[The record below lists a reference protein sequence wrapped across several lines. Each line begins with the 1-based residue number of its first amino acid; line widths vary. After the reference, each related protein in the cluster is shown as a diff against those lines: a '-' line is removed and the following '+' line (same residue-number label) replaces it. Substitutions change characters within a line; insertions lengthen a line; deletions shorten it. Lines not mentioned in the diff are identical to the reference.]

1 MTPPVRPALAAAF
14 LAFAAL
20 PAHAQDASAPQ
31 PPVPSVTSE
40 SETQDSG
47 VGDLETAEWI
57 GKPVVSSDQKAVGT
71 LREVRMASDTA
82 DAGLLIVERDGG
94 AVVEVPMQGAAFDG
108 TSVVVTPLADAIT
121 AN

>member
-1 MTPPVRPALAAAF
+1 MTLPLRPAALTAL
-14 LAFAAL
+14 LAFAVL
-20 PAHAQDASAPQ
+20 PAHAQDPGAPQ
-31 PPVPSVTSE
+31 PPVPSVTQE

-57 GKPVVSSDQKAVGT
+57 GKPVMSSDQKAVGT

-82 DAGLLIVERDGG
+82 DAGILVVERDGG
-94 AVVEVPMQGAAFDG
+94 AMVEVPMQGAAFDG
-108 TSVVVTPLADAIT
+108 TSVVVTPLADAIA

>member
-1 MTPPVRPALAAAF
+1 MMPSVRPALV
-14 LAFAAL
+14 AAL
-20 PAHAQDASAPQ
+20 LALAAPPVHAQDASAPQ

-71 LREVRMASDTA
+71 LREIRTASDTA
-82 DAGLLIVERDGG
+82 DAGILVVERDGG
-94 AVVEVPMQGAAFDG
+94 ATVEVPMQGAAFDG
-108 TSVVVTPLADAIT
+108 TSVVVTPLADAIA

>member
-1 MTPPVRPALAAAF
+1 MTPPLRSATLVALLAAV
-14 LAFAAL
+14 AL
-20 PAHAQDASAPQ
+20 PAYAQDPNAPQ
-31 PPVPSVTSE
+31 PPVPSVTQE

-57 GKPVVSSDQKAVGT
+57 GKPVMSSDQKAVGT

-94 AVVEVPMQGAAFDG
+94 AMVEVPMQGAAFDG
-108 TSVVVTPLADAIT
+108 TSVMVTPLADAIA

>member
-1 MTPPVRPALAAAF
+1 MTPSVRPALVAAL

-20 PAHAQDASAPQ
+20 PAHAQDAGAPQ
-31 PPVPSVTSE
+31 PPVPSVTSG

-57 GKPVVSSDQKAVGT
+57 GKPVMSSDRKPVGT
-71 LREVRMASDTA
+71 LREVRTASDTA
-82 DAGLLIVERDGG
+82 DAGILVVEREGG
-94 AVVEVPMQGAAFDG
+94 ATVEVPMQGAAFDG
-108 TSVVVTPLADAIT
+108 TSVVVTPLADAIA